1 MARKISGGLVGQ
13 PSVGAINVAP
23 TAVVT
28 AAENQDITLSPI
40 GTGSLIV
47 TNNIQL
53 NEQNDLRFADADSSN
68 YVAFQSPST
77 VASNVTWTLPNADG
91 TNRQALSTDGTGT
104 LSWQTPAISI
114 TNDTTSS
121 STHYVAVT
129 TATSGNI
136 SGATVSDT
144 RFTFQPST
152 GDLTVAG
159 VVRSL
164 TTENVQTGNYTLQ
177 LTDQDR
183 AVTMNNGASATV
195 TIPTDAT
202 VNFPIGSTVLIT
214 RIGAGALTLAAPGVT
229 INAGGTGNLAIG
241 ETVECRKR
249 AANNWFVNQRPYS
262 VTGTGGT
269 LATLGDVRVH
279 SYTAVASSTF
289 VVGT

>member
-1 MARKISGGLVGQ
+1 MARKLSGGLVGQ

-40 GTGSLIV
+40 GTGSLVV
-47 TNNIQL
+47 TNNVQL

-68 YVAFQSPST
+68 YVAFQSPAT

-91 TNRQALSTDGTGT
+91 TNLQALSTNGTGT

-114 TNDTTSS
+114 TNNTTDSA
-121 STHYVAVT
+121 THYVAVT

-136 SGATVSDT
+136 SGARVSDT
-144 RFTFQPST
+144 KLTFQPST
-152 GDLTVAG
+152 GNLTVSG

-164 TTENVQTGNYTLQ
+164 TTENVQTGNYTLA
-177 LTDQDR
+177 LTDQDQ
-183 AVTMNNGASATV
+183 AVAMNNGASATV

-202 VNFPIGSTVLIT
+202 INFPIGATVLIT
-214 RIGAGALTLAAPGVT
+214 RIGAGALALAAPGVT
-229 INAGGTGNLAIG
+229 VNAGGTGNLALG

-279 SYTAVASSTF
+279 SYTSGTSTF

>member
-28 AAENQDITLSPI
+28 AAPDQNITFSPI
-40 GTGSLIV
+40 GDAAV
-47 TNNIQL
+47 VMTNNVQL
-53 NEQNDLRFADADSSN
+53 DAQNDLRFADADSSN
-68 YVAFQSPST
+68 WVAFQAPAT
-77 VASNVTWTLPNADG
+77 VASNVTWTLPNTDG
-91 TNRQALSTDGTGT
+91 TDLQALSTNGTGT

-114 TNDTTSS
+114 TNNTTDSA
-121 STHYVAVT
+121 THYVAVT

-136 SGATVSDT
+136 SGARVSNT
-144 RFTFQPST
+144 KLTFQPST
-152 GDLTVAG
+152 GDLTVSG

-164 TTENVQTGNYTLQ
+164 TTENVQTGNYTLT
-177 LTDQDR
+177 LTDQGR

-202 VNFPIGSTVLIT
+202 TNFPIGSTVLVT
-214 RIGAGALTLAAPGVT
+214 RIGAGVLALAAPGVT
-229 INAGGTGNLAIG
+229 INAGGTGNLALG

-249 AANNWFVNQRPYS
+249 AANNWFVDQRPYS
-262 VTGTGGT
+262 VTGTGGA
-269 LATLGDVRVH
+269 LSTLGAVRVH
-279 SYTAVASSTF
+279 SYASGTSTF